1 MIGLSTKMV
10 ETLTHPSSPPTP
22 TKNNANIPTHRPDV
36 IVVFVQR
43 ADIKRILKMLYDI
56 LVIAA
61 AEDTPLR
68 GTVRPGHRGGGGG
81 GTAREHDAGGTY

>member
-1 MIGLSTKMV
+1 
-10 ETLTHPSSPPTP
+10 
-22 TKNNANIPTHRPDV
+22 
-36 IVVFVQR
+36 
-43 ADIKRILKMLYDI
+43 MLYDI

-81 GTAREHDAGGTY
+81 GGTAREHDAGGTS